1 MPKNIVSGVLRQ
13 GLHTRVVGRR
23 IVYYQRLT
31 STMDEAARQAREG
44 AEEGSVI
51 VAEEQTAARGRF
63 HRVWVS
69 QPGNLYL
76 SILFR
81 PSLEA
86 LQYLSI
92 ISAVGVVRAITKAS
106 GLKPTIKWPNDVRI
120 GGKKVG
126 GILVENVLVADRV
139 QHAIVGIGV
148 NVALEPSA
156 AGGLADIATSLNI
169 EAGKPVDREVLLR
182 HLFQE
187 LDSLY
192 LLLHEHHRH
201 SRSGA
206 RGQGLEGATA
216 EWRGLLETLGNHVEV
231 RWQDEVYTGY
241 AEDVDKVG
249 NLLLRLGDGTLATL
263 AAGEVTSLKS
273 NEHRG

>member
-1 MPKNIVSGVLRQ
+1 MPRNIVSGVLRR

-23 IVYYQRLT
+23 IVYFQRLT

-51 VAEEQTAARGRF
+51 VAEEQTAGRGRF
-63 HRVWVS
+63 QRVWVS
-69 QPGNLYL
+69 QPGNLYF

-81 PSLEA
+81 PPIEA

-92 ISAVGVVRAITKAS
+92 VSAVGVVRAIRKAS

-120 GGKKVG
+120 GGKKVC

-148 NVALEPSA
+148 NVAFDPST
-156 AGGLADIATSLNI
+156 AGGLANIAASLNM

-182 HLFQE
+182 HLLQE
-187 LDSLY
+187 MDSLY
-192 LLLHEHHRH
+192 LLLHEHHRY

-206 RGQGLEGATA
+206 KGQGLEEATA
-216 EWRGLLETLGNHVEV
+216 EWRSLLETLGNHVEV

-263 AAGEVTSLKS
+263 PAGEVTSVKS